1 MKTMTATTSRIRRSR
16 LAGLAGPAAAA
27 ALAIGAI
34 GAIGGG
40 SVAAAPAAH
49 ADNGATFH
57 SVMVDCAS
65 TQFYRNYDPSSDN
78 FSDPVATYTYGQ
90 LVSIRTGDERS
101 GPRGVRG
108 YENMWGWFSRNCL
121 QGYH

>member
-1 MKTMTATTSRIRRSR
+1 MSERIPRTRFR
-16 LAGLAGPAAAA
+16 AAQAVA
-27 ALAIGAI
+27 ALALSGGAMTL
-34 GAIGGG
+34 AT
-40 SVAAAPAAH
+40 APAAH

-57 SVMVDCAS
+57 LVMVDCAS
-65 TQFYRNYDPSSDN
+65 TQFYRNYNPSTDD

-90 LVSIRTGDERS
+90 YVHIRTGDERS
-101 GPRGVRG
+101 GPRGTRG